1 MFQFTYKLKVAERVK
16 AKCERHPRYNPER
29 EGRGGIKG
37 GCSTCSLYLTYIRRG
52 YRLMPHIGSFCEE
65 RRRGLTYVSHATGQT
80 HRGRKILHLEANL
93 SNSRGCVRNPT
104 LRKKMPPKVSKSAPL
119 ISLRE

>member
-1 MFQFTYKLKVAERVK
+1 MDLPEMVSTISSPLRSFPGFECSVTAESRVD
-16 AKCERHPRYNPER
+16 APLA
-29 EGRGGIKG
+29 
-37 GCSTCSLYLTYIRRG
+37 SLSLTYIRRG

-93 SNSRGCVRNPT
+93 SNPRGCVCNPS
-104 LRKKMPPKVSKSAPL
+104 LRKKMPPMVSKSAPL
-119 ISLRE
+119 ISLRG